1 MLSSHTHHDSL
12 QLKIVLLAIKE
23 LSESRRN
30 VRASFH
36 VGLEGY
42 VCSSHIVQVPMV
54 FHLELETVTL
64 WQSVHLNLRGILEKL
79 PKTSDETNG
88 WETMTQT
95 EFV

>member
-1 MLSSHTHHDSL
+1 MLPSHTHHDSL
-12 QLKIVLLAIKE
+12 QLKIVLVAIKE

-54 FHLELETVTL
+54 FQLETVTL
-64 WQSVHLNLRGILEKL
+64 WQSVHRNLRGILEKL

-88 WETMTQT
+88 WDTMTQT
-95 EFV
+95 ELV

>member
-1 MLSSHTHHDSL
+1 MLPSHTHHDSL
-12 QLKIVLLAIKE
+12 QLKIVPVAIKE

-54 FHLELETVTL
+54 FQLETVTL
-64 WQSVHLNLRGILEKL
+64 GSRCIGICA
-79 PKTSDETNG
+79 
-88 WETMTQT
+88 
-95 EFV
+95 EFSKSYQRRRTRQMDGIP